1 MKFIKARRGPRF
13 IPLCHRIVAVP
24 FAWTGS
30 LFTRDLLSLET
41 TRKKRR
47 RSFFFFFPFDVRS
60 WNVRFCI
67 LSRGIF
73 VEIWYISFVHTTSE
87 RRILL
92 RGQFV
97 FACDGKHQ
105 ESEKMFESYVFVFFF
120 FAQPVDLQLVK
131 MSSAPSNDTVQRFI

>member
-1 MKFIKARRGPRF
+1 M
-13 IPLCHRIVAVP
+13 
-24 FAWTGS
+24 
-30 LFTRDLLSLET
+30 
-41 TRKKRR
+41 
-47 RSFFFFFPFDVRS
+47 
-60 WNVRFCI
+60 
-67 LSRGIF
+67 
-73 VEIWYISFVHTTSE
+73 EIWYISFVHTTSE

-105 ESEKMFESYVFVFFF
+105 ESKKMFESYVFVFFF